1 TSNLNAIL
9 VVKWVSGSGEFSL
22 STPSVGVVPNFIANT
37 TNGFAPLTVNFTNLS
52 TGATNYAW
60 DFGDAHSS
68 SATNPVNIYL
78 SAGTYSVSL
87 TAVGPSGTN
96 VLTRTNYILVT
107 NVLPPVAGFSATPTN
122 GLKPL
127 TVQFTNLSTG
137 AGSYAWDFG
146 DGKTSTAT

>member
-1 TSNLNAIL
+1 
-9 VVKWVSGSGEFSL
+9 
-22 STPSVGVVPNFIANT
+22 
-37 TNGFAPLTVNFTNLS
+37 
-52 TGATNYAW
+52 
-60 DFGDAHSS
+60 HSS
-68 SATNPVNIYL
+68 NATNPVNIYL

-107 NVLPPVAGFSATPTN
+107 NVLPPVAAFAATPTN

-137 AGSYAWDFG
+137 ASSYSWDFG
-146 DGKTSTAT
+146 DGKTSTATNPSNTYSNADTFTVSLTAIGPGGTNLLVRSAYIIATN